1 MRYFSTYEGRIRA
14 SRFQMDFPKK
24 TPLLIA
30 ENNIE
35 AFPTKSPL
43 NPECMWIFNHTFTVK
58 FHTPKSSILYYDN
71 GLEII
76 VNASIH
82 TIEKQR
88 SRMIMMI
95 YKQKSLIRY

>member
-14 SRFQMDFPKK
+14 SRFQMDYPKK

-30 ENNIE
+30 ENGIE
-35 AFPTKSPL
+35 AFPTRSPYHL
-43 NPECMWIFNHTFTVK
+43 DCMWIFNHSFTVRK
-58 FHTPKSSILYYDN
+58 HTEKSSILRYDN

-76 VNASIH
+76 VNASRH

-95 YKQKSLIRY
+95 YKQKSLVRT